1 MYTSRRLPHT
11 DLPVPIMCV
20 CRCCNVTSRRRRR
33 GQGSIGGGLQG
44 DVWQR
49 AMCAVSQGHGAFVS
63 AWLLAPRHAG
73 QSRICSV
80 RILFTR
86 YLGSSTVRY
95 GSKERCICVM
105 LEPLACFT
113 TNSHA
118 FVMCVRVYCT
128 CMVGMAWHGC
138 SRKHHLSFRTA
149 EATWVGGAVSVGAP
163 TAKSLNALSQHASPA
178 VGGFDV
184 GEFLGGLSPDQ
195 RCVLGFPAVGDPYW
209 CEETL
214 AGVAEKYGGALDVGP
229 YAKAAG
235 LLSTHAA
242 AKL

>member
-1 MYTSRRLPHT
+1 
-11 DLPVPIMCV
+11 
-20 CRCCNVTSRRRRR
+20 
-33 GQGSIGGGLQG
+33 
-44 DVWQR
+44 
-49 AMCAVSQGHGAFVS
+49 
-63 AWLLAPRHAG
+63 
-73 QSRICSV
+73 
-80 RILFTR
+80 
-86 YLGSSTVRY
+86 
-95 GSKERCICVM
+95 M